1 MVCHATDAT
10 NVEFGLGPQ
19 RVGAI
24 WAWIATH
31 PSGQQE
37 EIVGFHSEAEAREW
51 RASNGLRAWF
61 RTRGYFTEDIV

>member
-51 RASNGLRAWF
+51 RASNGL
-61 RTRGYFTEDIV
+61 